1 MNINKIISKFIL
13 NKDEQEERDVL
24 ELWKEESTNNLNAL
38 RQSIDISKVSEE
50 LTDYQEVDTKAA
62 WQKVEGRIGKK
73 VPVIGFSVYKRIAA
87 VFLLALG
94 SIFVY
99 NYFTTKTTFDAKT
112 YTYPEIK
119 DINLNDGSSIIL
131 DKNSKLVEK
140 DSRNVTLDGRAYFK
154 IAPDKNNPFTI
165 ELMHGKVTVLGTEFN
180 INTSTEKS
188 EIYLTEGKVKYE
200 YNGKSYL
207 MSVGDM
213 IYILNDKVHMV
224 SQPKISPA
232 KWMIKPLKF
241 ENQSLHDVMITLA
254 AYYNM
259 EVVFDEIDKSDKC
272 KINTSFTNEN
282 LDQTLREIS
291 LLAGMKYEI
300 TKNKIII
307 KTYKC

>member
-1 MNINKIISKFIL
+1 MNINKLISKFIL
-13 NKDEQEERDVL
+13 NKDEQEERDAL
-24 ELWKEESTNNLNAL
+24 ELWKEESANNLNAL
-38 RQSIDISKVSEE
+38 RQSLDINKASEE
-50 LTDYQEVDTKAA
+50 LTDYQKVDKKAA
-62 WQKVEGRIGKK
+62 WQKVERRIEKK

-87 VFLLALG
+87 IFLLALG

-99 NYFTTKTTFDAKT
+99 NYFTVKTTFDAKT
-112 YTYPEIK
+112 YTYTEIR
-119 DINLNDGSSIIL
+119 DINLNDGSSITL
-131 DKNSKLVEK
+131 DKNSKLIEK
-140 DSRNVTLDGRAYFK
+140 ESRNVTLDGRAYFK
-154 IAPDKNNPFTI
+154 IAPDKTNPFTI

-180 INTSTEKS
+180 INTSTVKS

-207 MSVGDM
+207 MSGGDM
-213 IYILNDKVHMV
+213 IYIMNDKVHLV
-224 SQPKISPA
+224 AQPKISPA

-259 EVVFDEIDKSDKC
+259 EVVFDENDKSDKC

-291 LLAGMKYEI
+291 LLSGMKYEI